1 MHNVRNGDTAE
12 ALLKEWTRAN
22 RCSNTGRPWPPVPE
36 ALARAVKRE
45 DITRG
50 AELLG
55 IPLEEHIG
63 HCLKAVQAHA
73 AELGL

>member
-1 MHNVRNGDTAE
+1 MKDKGF
-12 ALLKEWTRAN
+12 
-22 RCSNTGRPWPPVPE
+22 
-36 ALARAVKRE
+36 ARAVKRE

-55 IPLEEHIG
+55 IPVEEHIAN
-63 HCLKAVQAHA
+63 CLRAMQDHA

>member
-1 MHNVRNGDTAE
+1 
-12 ALLKEWTRAN
+12 
-22 RCSNTGRPWPPVPE
+22 
-36 ALARAVKRE
+36 VKRE

-63 HCLKAVQAHA
+63 NCLQAMQEYA
-73 AELGL
+73 GELGL